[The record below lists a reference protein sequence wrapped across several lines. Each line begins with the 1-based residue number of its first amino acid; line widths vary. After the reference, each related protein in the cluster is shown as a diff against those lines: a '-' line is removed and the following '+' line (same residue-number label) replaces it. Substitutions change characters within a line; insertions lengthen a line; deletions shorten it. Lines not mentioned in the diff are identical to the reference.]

1 MPHWD
6 PRGSFS
12 SRCLT
17 FSSLHCSWVESRK
30 KRADG
35 KPSHTRPCSMWQ
47 LQPVLQHDGIPW
59 AAHKAEEG
67 QPRARRGLGTAWVVP
82 LRQATT
88 TPQHSRPCFHPAA
101 QPDAADT
108 EPSPAEE
115 FAVCVRCYFPQ
126 QCCRWS
132 SKQLS
137 KSGDFHLLRTGGR
150 FKPVTYKQRALYG
163 CTELPCDPA
172 ALPERFNLGSHLG
185 RHGDRAWQAC
195 CCTGGASRHQAPW
208 DFSPPRASVSVGS
221 LPLSLGTAEP
231 QPSPAATQH
240 QDPLFTCSSRP
251 PRAPHPSAVTGG
263 GGLFSMGTRRG
274 WGTPRQRAC
283 MSSAPCVALAD
294 TSQGTVTI
302 SPYRGLLE
310 SSHSDKHHRATA
322 GGPHEQWFK
331 SPWKGTGISTQ
342 NDDAG
347 AAAF

>member
-1 MPHWD
+1 MGSRAT
-6 PRGSFS
+6 RGPVPCGS
-12 SRCLT
+12 
-17 FSSLHCSWVESRK
+17 SSLCCSTTASPGQG
-30 KRADG
+30 DC
-35 KPSHTRPCSMWQ
+35 P
-47 LQPVLQHDGIPW
+47 
-59 AAHKAEEG
+59 AHKAEEG

-88 TPQHSRPCFHPAA
+88 TPQHGRPCFHPAA

-195 CCTGGASRHQAPW
+195 CCTGGASRHQALW

-274 WGTPRQRAC
+274 
-283 MSSAPCVALAD
+283 
-294 TSQGTVTI
+294 
-302 SPYRGLLE
+302 
-310 SSHSDKHHRATA
+310 
-322 GGPHEQWFK
+322 
-331 SPWKGTGISTQ
+331 
-342 NDDAG
+342 
-347 AAAF
+347 